1 MEDKIITL
9 AHGGGGLKTKQL
21 VDDIIIRHLGNPELN
36 RLDDSAC
43 IDVPQTGLAMTTDS
57 YVITPYFFPGGD
69 IGKLAVCGTVNDLCM
84 QGAIPLY
91 LSFGLILEE
100 GFPVPDLE
108 RIVHSMALTLKETDT
123 KIVTGDTKVVERRG
137 GGGIFIN
144 TAGIGARRPG
154 IDVHVKNARP
164 GDAIMITG
172 TLGDHSIAVMSRRE
186 GLGFETELES
196 DVAPLS
202 GMVGVLLDRAAP
214 IHCLRDLTR
223 GGLAAALC
231 DIAGQSGAGITI
243 EENMISI
250 KKAVRSACGLLGLD
264 PLNAANEGKAVVVCP
279 AEAAQEALSALKSHP
294 LGRDAAIIGEIRA
307 GHPGQVV
314 LRTGAGGERIVE
326 LPSGEDLPRIC

>member
-21 VDDIIIRHLGNPELN
+21 VDDIIIRHLGNLELN

-84 QGAIPLY
+84 QGAVPLY

-108 RIVHSMALTLKETDT
+108 RIIKSMALALRETNT
-123 KIVTGDTKVVERRG
+123 KIVTGDTKVIERRS

-154 IDVHVKNARP
+154 IDVHVKNAGP
-164 GDAIMITG
+164 GDAIIVTG

-186 GLGFETELES
+186 GLGFETDLES
-196 DVAPLS
+196 DVAPLP
-202 GMVGVLLDRAAP
+202 GMVDALLSRSAP

-231 DIAGQSGAGITI
+231 DIAGQSGTGMVM
-243 EENMISI
+243 EENMIPV

-279 AEAAQEALSALKSHP
+279 AQAAQKALSALRSHP
-294 LGRDAAIIGEIRA
+294 LGRDAAIIGEVVSD
-307 GHPGQVV
+307 HPGQVI
-314 LRTGAGGERIVE
+314 LRTGTGGERIVE